1 MIMQSMLSYQG
12 SQAKSWFNSLS
23 ADENSHH
30 KTDHRLDLSPTTA
43 RGGDLNILAKWI
55 AISVRSGMDIPWQS
69 CASSR
74 GVNMYL
80 SHNLHTS
87 KANKLLRLPSKMV

>member
-43 RGGDLNILAKWI
+43 RGGISIYLQNGLQYQSGVVWIYLGKVVHHLAE
-55 AISVRSGMDIPWQS
+55 
-69 CASSR
+69 
-74 GVNMYL
+74 
-80 SHNLHTS
+80 
-87 KANKLLRLPSKMV
+87 